1 MLLQTEK
8 DNFQKYD
15 YKTPLFSLASS
26 EKKPARVVG
35 VHDGDTLSCILMV
48 GDRYSRFVVRL
59 QGVDTPEIT
68 SHDPVIKERATI
80 ARNFVIERV
89 TGFPLPLDPKKKNE
103 KEKEKWTRTDI
114 CKYLCEK
121 VYMVNLVCSE
131 MDKYGRLL
139 AEVFVNDSNSQS
151 INAELIAKGYANAYD
166 GGHKQEFSS

>member
-1 MLLQTEK
+1 MLFA
-8 DNFQKYD
+8 DFQKYD
-15 YKTPLFSLASS
+15 YKTPLFSLASP

-35 VHDGDTLSCILMV
+35 VHDGDTISCIVMV
-48 GDRYSRFVVRL
+48 GDRYSRFMVRL
-59 QGVDTPEIT
+59 QGIDTPEIT
-68 SHDPVIKERATI
+68 SHDPVIKEKATL

-89 TGFPLPLDPKKKNE
+89 TSLPLPLNTQKEKE

-139 AEVFVNDSNSQS
+139 AEVFVNDSLSS
-151 INAELIAKGYANAYD
+151 INTELLARGFANAYD
-166 GGHKQEFSS
+166 GGHKQDFIPL